1 MARNLQQP
9 AFDTLVNS
17 VAVTATGVSST
28 FALKMADT
36 YTFYVVAS
44 SVTGTS
50 PTLDIVYQSSY
61 DNGTTFVNLPWR
73 HTQLTAA
80 ATLVMTVRLGLGVG
94 EVATEQA
101 AAATGGTLAKPAVPP
116 DVRKMRLSYTAGGT
130 SPSFTL
136 LVLVAYGQ
144 AGSLPFA

>member
-1 MARNLQQP
+1 MARNLLQP
-9 AFDTLVNS
+9 LIQTIVNS
-17 VAVTATGVSST
+17 VAVTATGNSAVFS
-28 FALKMADT
+28 LPLADS
-36 YTFYVVAS
+36 YTFYTVAS

-61 DNGTTFVNLPWR
+61 DGGTTFVNLPWR

-80 ATLVMTVRLGLGVG
+80 ATLVLSVRMGLGVG
-94 EVATEQA
+94 EVASEQA

-116 DVRKMRLSYTAGGT
+116 SLTKMRLGYTAGGT

-136 LVLVAYGQ
+136 LIIA
-144 AGSLPFA
+144 ACAPPGSLPFA